1 MLVLTDVESLYRIS
15 DNELNKLGNKDRI
28 IIFSRNGSQMP
39 MSKFQ
44 ALAAVKA
51 KMEIIEYPAGTE
63 SMAEADQMIYVGYL
77 FGLYAASVKQ
87 QEPVKIY
94 SSLFDKLSKANVKAP
109 GILKSMGKV
118 QICGS
123 DEKKTTKKTANKTAN
138 NKIAVAAKTFV
149 KKTEKPVAEPEKTGA
164 VKEKA
169 AKAAEA
175 PKKKATKSASK
186 TSALI
191 EKMCSLGLTDMKN
204 KLIRN
209 EEHLISAIRNADDA
223 EIGYRF
229 QLKMYF
235 GEEDS
240 AKIWDKTA
248 KAFKQLKTLV

>member
-77 FGLYAASVKQ
+77 FGLYAASAKQ

-123 DEKKTTKKTANKTAN
+123 DEKKTTKKTANNKTA
-138 NKIAVAAKTFV
+138 IAAKTSI
-149 KKTEKPVAEPEKTGA
+149 KKTEKPVAESEKTGA

-186 TSALI
+186 TSPLI